1 MRESLDSNLTNRL
14 LVGSI
19 LLILIITSYYLN
31 LELILISI
39 MIFFITYDFY
49 NIKVFRSFHLIILT
63 LLPFVSLLFFTNQII
78 QLVIMFLCIVIL
90 LILVTERFKKELF
103 LLSVYLFCILL
114 FYLASN
120 ERNLFY
126 TIIFISFFND
136 TIAYIFG
143 KAIGGP
149 LILPKISPRKTWA
162 GTSIS
167 FFLSTLTL
175 VYLSFS
181 IYLSALVSIFLFL
194 GDIFFSYIKR
204 YLKLNDFSLLLK
216 SHGGILDRLDSMFFI
231 TIILSIY
238 KII

>member
-1 MRESLDSNLTNRL
+1 MDSNLINRL

-49 NIKVFRSFHLIILT
+49 NIKLFRSFYLIILT
-63 LLPFVSLLFFTNQII
+63 LLPFVSLLFFTNQLI
-78 QLVIMFLCIVIL
+78 QFVIMFLCIVIL
-90 LILVTERFKKELF
+90 LILVTEKFKKELF
-103 LLSVYLFCILL
+103 LLSVCLFCILL

-175 VYLSFS
+175 VSLSFS

-231 TIILSIY
+231 TIIFSIY